1 MAYKIKTIIPIELD
15 LFNSILHTIKFIE
28 LRKENMAEVSEFDNT
43 NELEEVNCE
52 YTRRKTINQVNE
64 TLIFKNTFEEKK

>member
-1 MAYKIKTIIPIELD
+1 
-15 LFNSILHTIKFIE
+15 
-28 LRKENMAEVSEFDNT
+28 MAEVSEFDNT